1 MAALHISYLF
11 DWNHFKAEAESLIEA
26 ADAGDAARVRD
37 RAAEITGELRF
48 RGQQWILENPWSNP
62 LPDVAGWTV
71 PLNPEQ
77 VGSCF
82 LVVLATHLSES
93 PASLLTDWPLL
104 NAGLS
109 ALGWSE
115 RDTAILTKGWTTGA
129 LLRPDRIA
137 DPLLRPDLSLDL
149 LRYNFA
155 WRVTT
160 TYGDVGWLDTATVYQ
175 MRERL
180 IPLRD
185 QLAHLNAERLQ
196 CAGPAAT
203 TRSLLMAYDR
213 ALIMLCAAVET
224 NTGLFMTVS

>member
-11 DWNHFKAEAESLIEA
+11 DWHHFKVEAEPLIQA

-48 RGQQWILENPWSNP
+48 QGQEWILDNPWSNP
-62 LPDVAGWTV
+62 LPDLARWVT

-77 VGSCF
+77 IGICF
-82 LVVLATHLSES
+82 LVVLTTHLSES
-93 PASLLTDWPLL
+93 PASLLADWPLL

-115 RDTAILTKGWTTGA
+115 RDTAILTKGWATGA
-129 LLRPDRIA
+129 LLRPDGIG
-137 DPLLRPDLSLDL
+137 DPLLRPDLTLDL

-180 IPLRD
+180 IPIRD
-185 QLAHLNAERLQ
+185 QLAYLSEEQLQ
-196 CAGPAAT
+196 RAGPAAT
-203 TRSLLMAYDR
+203 IRSLLTAHDR
-213 ALIMLCAAVET
+213 ALIMLSAAVET
-224 NTGLFMTVS
+224 NRGLFMTTS